1 MPSLLLPI
9 MTGLFLVFTGIL
21 LGYFLWFRDRTEEEL
36 LQQNLN
42 QENNRLTSELSTLQL
57 RNGELDEHL
66 SKQNGKLQIL
76 QELCDDLVS
85 GREAN
90 NQERLEMEAELRA
103 SRRLLDESKERLNAE
118 NQRRCEFEDQ
128 LHSIKQ
134 QHLNSFGAMETTWRE
149 KHASVE
155 SQLTHSNAEFKRLSS
170 ENERIA
176 ERLHQSES
184 KIAELKSTI
193 ASKQELLE
201 LAKKDANG
209 LEKEYVS
216 LETSMNGQIELLN
229 ESRGQAAAAIS
240 AKELAEESLSQ
251 LRTHSESQRQR
262 IQKLEQLLTEADG
275 IKEKCLTLNHSLENN
290 KRRIVEI
297 SAERDMAMNA
307 EKESLAAVTGL
318 RRQNENQELTIRS
331 LREQETRIAEQRLSL
346 EEKLSATESTK
357 KRLEETLELRD
368 KDLNDRGQDW
378 DRKETQLNER
388 IQKLESML
396 ETRDKDLNDRGQGWT
411 RKETELTQRIH
422 KLESTLDKTE
432 ADLVNTE
439 KELSE
444 AEQRMLDLEQDHEK
458 IETVSREYQA
468 RMSHLVA
475 QRDTALD
482 ETKSL
487 HGEVERLRRLSKT
500 NEETIR
506 TLRRERGA
514 VLMSGRKMYVEQPVL
529 VQPPRLYDPEPAKEQ
544 SESVAADQEYGGKTR
559 LDPVRGVVY
568 TERPKMVDDLKL
580 ISGIA
585 KVLEGK
591 LNDYGIYTYK
601 QIVDW
606 DQKAINEFSQLLV
619 FKDRIER
626 DDWQAQGRRLHERK
640 YLKKAA

>member
-42 QENNRLTSELSTLQL
+42 QENNRLSSEMSTLQL
-57 RNGELDEHL
+57 RNTELDDQL
-66 SKQNGKLQIL
+66 NKQNGKLQIL

-85 GREAN
+85 GRETN
-90 NQERLEMEAELRA
+90 NQQRLEMEAELRA
-103 SRRLLDESKERLNAE
+103 SVRLLDESKERLNAE
-118 NQRRCEFEDQ
+118 SQRRNEFEDQ
-128 LHSIKQ
+128 LHLVKQ
-134 QHLNSFGAMETTWRE
+134 EHLNSFGAMETTWRE

-155 SQLTHSNAEFKRLSS
+155 SKLSHSNAEFKRLTS
-170 ENERIA
+170 ENDRISK
-176 ERLHQSES
+176 RLHQSEA

-193 ASKQELLE
+193 ANKQELLD
-201 LAKKDANG
+201 LAKKDVNG
-209 LEKEYVS
+209 IEKEYVT

-251 LRTHSESQRQR
+251 LRSQSESQRQR
-262 IQKLEQLLTEADG
+262 ILKLEQLLTEADG

-290 KRRIVEI
+290 KQRIAEI
-297 SAERDMAMNA
+297 TAERDMAMNA
-307 EKESLAAVTGL
+307 EKESLSSVIGL
-318 RRQNENQELTIRS
+318 RKQNENQELTIRT

-346 EEKLSATESTK
+346 EEMLSTTESTK
-357 KRLEETLELRD
+357 KRLEEQLESRD
-368 KDLNDRGQDW
+368 KDLNERGQDW
-378 DRKETQLNER
+378 NRKEAQLSQR
-388 IQKLESML
+388 IRKLE
-396 ETRDKDLNDRGQGWT
+396 T
-411 RKETELTQRIH
+411 
-422 KLESTLDKTE
+422 TLDKTE
-432 ADLVNTE
+432 SELINME
-439 KELSE
+439 KELGE
-444 AEQRMLDLEQDHEK
+444 AERRILDLEQQHENT
-458 IETVSREYQA
+458 ETVSSEYQA
-468 RMSHLVA
+468 RMAHLVA
-475 QRDTALD
+475 QRDSALGD
-482 ETKSL
+482 TKSL
-487 HGEVERLRRLSKT
+487 HAEVERLRRLAKT

-529 VQPPRLYDPEPAKEQ
+529 VQSPRLYNPEPAQKPTREN
-544 SESVAADQEYGGKTR
+544 VVADQEYGGKTR

-568 TERPKMVDDLKL
+568 TERPKLVDDLKL

-601 QIVDW
+601 QIVEW

-626 DDWQAQGRRLHERK
+626 DDWQAQGRRLHEHK
-640 YLKKAA
+640 YLTKAA